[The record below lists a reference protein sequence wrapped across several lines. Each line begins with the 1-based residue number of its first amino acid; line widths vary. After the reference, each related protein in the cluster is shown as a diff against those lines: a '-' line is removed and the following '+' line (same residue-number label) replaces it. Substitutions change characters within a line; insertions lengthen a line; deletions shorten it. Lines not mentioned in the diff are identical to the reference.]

1 MIHLSDDGW
10 NEPPTP
16 PEPVPD
22 NQLSM
27 FATDEEVEQTLNAPV
42 PPLIQ
47 EIETLTKA
55 LQNESTSSM

>member
-27 FATDEEVEQTLNAPV
+27 FATDEQVEEAINAPL

-47 EIETLTKA
+47 EIETLANMLK
-55 LQNESTSSM
+55 